1 MPIARPGRLSAKA
14 TDRGARESAK
24 RQTHTHCVSSLRRL
38 ASSPPQPHRGLA
50 WHLQDGRSSRS
61 GLCGSPPFTR
71 VCWGLLSGG
80 GTAVFSN
87 PGDDRRDCLQRAA
100 ECRRKAEAARTLYA
114 REKYLEMEQLWLLLA
129 ESYARETRSDA
140 FANTRLN

>member
-1 MPIARPGRLSAKA
+1 G
-14 TDRGARESAK
+14 
-24 RQTHTHCVSSLRRL
+24 L
-38 ASSPPQPHRGLA
+38 ASPRWAPQ
-50 WHLQDGRSSRS
+50 QI
-61 GLCGSPPFTR
+61 GSLWFAPLHPR
-71 VCWGLLSGG
+71 LLGPWSSGG
-80 GTAVFSN
+80 GTAVLSN